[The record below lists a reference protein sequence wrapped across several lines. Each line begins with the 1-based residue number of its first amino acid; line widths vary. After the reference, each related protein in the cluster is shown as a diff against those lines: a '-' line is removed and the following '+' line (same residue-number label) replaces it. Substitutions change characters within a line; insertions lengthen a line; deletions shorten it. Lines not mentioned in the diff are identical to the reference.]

1 MVVQRLLLYLLQ
13 ILLCRK
19 KGYVILNLNKTD
31 ERMFGLMKK
40 LSFILVTVL
49 ILTFAFP
56 VFSSA
61 QESVGGYIALSDE
74 NDSRLI
80 AAGETLEKYME
91 QITGR
96 DFVISPDGEGMK
108 FSLGYSAEIPDNGYV
123 IETGENEVSVLG
135 NGTRGVIHGVYAFL
149 EKYCDCRW
157 FTSTLYSIPEN
168 GELIIPAGEKTE
180 YKPFFEYT
188 DTDWKSPRD
197 IEYSLANGLNGS
209 PYRTI
214 PDELGGTVEYISA
227 FCHTLGSQFCSR
239 DTYFE
244 SNPEYFALHNG
255 IRQNEQ
261 LCLTNEDVYN
271 LVLGEVM
278 ALLKERHDPEKSLQI
293 ISLTQADSGPDA
305 KMCQCSNC
313 KAIDDENGSYSGTM
327 ITFVNRIAKAV
338 KEAGYDNVA
347 IDTFAYRYTRQ
358 APTKVVPEDNVIVRL
373 CTIECC
379 FAHTLDDG
387 NCSENVSL
395 MADLKDWSKICNRIY
410 VWDYATNYAHTLG
423 IFPDFGVLQRN
434 IQVFYENNV
443 VGLYEE
449 GNYYMEQCDGEF
461 GEFRA
466 YLLSKLMQNPYI
478 DYDACMNEFLEAY
491 YGKGFMNIRQFI
503 DMTIEKAVAENKH
516 LKIYDLMEDTLDFSA
531 EDIEKADE
539 LWKNAKNDAE
549 TDEHLNNIKRS
560 EICWR
565 YWKGYN
571 AYDKE
576 ETDKLIADIKEM
588 GVTMIREM
596 DTLGPDALVFYNGKV
611 SRVGDKVLFPVS
623 IVLYGISAVLSLVI
637 LVLALRNKPR
647 KYIYILLPVL
657 IGVFFELFGWHRR
670 AYIGGVDSFG
680 YILTLALTVVLFAFM
695 GAVMTN
701 GKKKRAVC
709 AVAAPAIWG
718 ALYAAA
724 FLVSDMI
731 LTGGG
736 APGFNIAI
744 AYILTGIEAIVIL
757 AITIKNLIKSKKP
770 FDE

>member
-1 MVVQRLLLYLLQ
+1 
-13 ILLCRK
+13 
-19 KGYVILNLNKTD
+19 
-31 ERMFGLMKK
+31 MKK
-40 LSFILVTVL
+40 ISL
-49 ILTFAFP
+49 ILAAVLVLTLAFP

-61 QESVGGYIALSDE
+61 QVSGGGYIALSDE
-74 NDSRLI
+74 TDGRLI

-96 DFVISPDGEGMK
+96 DFVIASDGSGMK
-108 FSLGYSAEIPDNGYV
+108 FSLGYSAGIPDNGYV
-123 IETGENEVSVLG
+123 IETGENSVSVLG

-168 GELIIPAGEKTE
+168 RELVIPAGEKTE

-197 IEYSLANGLNGS
+197 VEYSLANGLNGS

-227 FCHTLGSQFCSR
+227 FCHTFGSQFCSK

-327 ITFVNRIAKAV
+327 ITFVNRIARAV
-338 KEAGYDNVA
+338 REAGYDNVA
-347 IDTFAYRYTRQ
+347 IDTFAYRYTRE
-358 APTKVVPEDNVIVRL
+358 APSKVVPEDNVIVRL

-379 FAHTLDDG
+379 FAHALDDA

-395 MADLKDWSKICNRIY
+395 MADLKAWSKICNRIY

-434 IQVFYENNV
+434 VQVFYENNV

-461 GEFRA
+461 GELRA
-466 YLLSKLMQNPYI
+466 YLLSKLMQNPYM
-478 DYDACMNEFLEAY
+478 DYSACMNGFLEAY

-503 DMTIEKAVAENKH
+503 DMTVEKAVAENKH

-531 EDIEKADE
+531 EDIAKADE
-539 LWKNAKNDAE
+539 LWANAKNEAE
-549 TDEHLNNIKRS
+549 TDGHLENIKRS

-571 AYDKE
+571 AFDKE
-576 ETDKLIADIKEM
+576 ETEKLIAYIKKA
-588 GVTMIREM
+588 GITMIREM
-596 DTLGPDALVFYNGKV
+596 DTVGPDGLVFYNGKV
-611 SRVGDKVLFPVS
+611 SRLGDKALFPVS
-623 IVLYGISAVLSLVI
+623 IGLYAVCALMSLAILVI
-637 LVLALRNKPR
+637 AFRNKPR

-670 AYIGGVDSFG
+670 AFIGRVDTFG
-680 YILTLALTVVLFAFM
+680 YLLTLALTAVLFAFM
-695 GAVMTN
+695 GAVMTS

-709 AVAAPAIWG
+709 AVAAPAVWG
-718 ALYAAA
+718 ALYAVA
-724 FLVSDMI
+724 FLLSDLL

-736 APGFNIAI
+736 APSFNIAA
-744 AYILTGIEAIVIL
+744 AYILTGIEATVIL
-757 AITIKNLIKSKKP
+757 AITIKNLIKNK
-770 FDE
+770 

>member
-1 MVVQRLLLYLLQ
+1 M
-13 ILLCRK
+13 
-19 KGYVILNLNKTD
+19 T
-31 ERMFGLMKK
+31 KK
-40 LSFILVTVL
+40 LSFILAMIF

-56 VFSSA
+56 VFSSGE
-61 QESVGGYIALSDE
+61 ESAGGFIVLSDE
-74 NDSRLI
+74 NDSRLA
-80 AAGETLEKYME
+80 AAGKTLEKYME

-96 DFVISPDGEGMK
+96 DFAVSSDGQGMK

-157 FTSTLYSIPEN
+157 FTSTLYSIPQN
-168 GELIIPAGEKTE
+168 KNLTVPAGEKTE

-197 IEYSLANGLNGS
+197 VEYSLANGLNGS

-214 PDELGGTVEYISA
+214 PAELGGTVEYISA
-227 FCHTLGSQFCSR
+227 FCHTFGSQFCSR

-255 IRQNEQ
+255 IRQSEQ

-327 ITFVNRIAKAV
+327 ITFANRIAKAV

-347 IDTFAYRYTRQ
+347 IDTFAYRYTRK
-358 APTKVVPEDNVIVRL
+358 APAKVVPEENVIVRL

-379 FAHTLDDG
+379 FAHALDDES
-387 NCSENVSL
+387 CSENASL
-395 MADLKDWSKICNRIY
+395 MADLKDWSKICGRIY

-434 IQVFYENNV
+434 VQVFHENNV

-461 GEFRA
+461 GELRA

-491 YGKGFMNIRQFI
+491 YGKGFENIRSFI

-516 LKIYDLMEDTLDFSA
+516 LKIYDPMEDTLDFSA
-531 EDIEKADE
+531 DDIVKADE
-539 LWKNAKNDAE
+539 LWQNAKNEAE
-549 TDEHLNNIKRS
+549 TDEHLSNINRS

-565 YWKGYN
+565 YWKGFN
-571 AYDKE
+571 AFNKE
-576 ETDKLIADIKEM
+576 ETDKLIADIKGM
-588 GVTMIREM
+588 GITMIREM
-596 DTLGPDALVFYNGKV
+596 DTQGPDALVFYNGKV
-611 SRVGDKVLFPVS
+611 SRFGDGILFPVS

-657 IGVFFELFGWHRR
+657 IGVFFEIFGWHRR
-670 AYIGGVDSFG
+670 AYIGRVDTFG
-680 YILTLALTVVLFAFM
+680 YALTLALTVLLFAFM
-695 GAVMTN
+695 GALMTN
-701 GKKKRAVC
+701 GKKKR
-709 AVAAPAIWG
+709 
-718 ALYAAA
+718 
-724 FLVSDMI
+724 
-731 LTGGG
+731 
-736 APGFNIAI
+736 
-744 AYILTGIEAIVIL
+744 
-757 AITIKNLIKSKKP
+757 
-770 FDE
+770 